1 MIPLEKFRTTFG
13 REGLIWKLKSK
24 ILEIFSSGI
33 LFLRRI
39 LDLIGFGIRCNF
51 DLIDWSRKSRKK
63 IPIWE
68 SGIKE
73 KSGLYP
79 KVTTLARFGHTLDQ
93 ILKSR
98 DAQNGLRP
106 KMPQSISQILSQIK
120 EKIPSPFLN
129 INLKLKK
136 GPILWYYRKI
146 ISYPI
151 WTLQNSQKNFLWKFR
166 KFISQDQWC
175 LWSLFGRTLQMT
187 IKIIVKIWF

>member
-1 MIPLEKFRTTFG
+1 MVPLEKFRTTFG

-39 LDLIGFGIRCNF
+39 QDLIGFGIRCNF
-51 DLIDWSRKSRKK
+51 WSHWLIEKIEKK

-79 KVTTLARFGHTLDQ
+79 KVTTLARFSHTLDQ

-120 EKIPSPFLN
+120 EKFPAHFLN
-129 INLKLKK
+129 INLKLKN
-136 GPILWYYRKI
+136 R
-146 ISYPI
+146 SYPLI
-151 WTLQNSQKNFLWKFR
+151 LQ
-166 KFISQDQWC
+166 
-175 LWSLFGRTLQMT
+175 
-187 IKIIVKIWF
+187 

>member
-13 REGLIWKLKSK
+13 QEGLIWKLGSK

-39 LDLIGFGIRCNF
+39 QELIGFGIRCNF
-51 DLIDWSRKSRKK
+51 DLIDWKSRKK
-63 IPIWE
+63 WEWE

-93 ILKSR
+93 ILLSR

-106 KMPQSISQILSQIK
+106 KMPQSISQIRTQIK
-120 EKIPSPFLN
+120 EKFPPHFFEQGKS
-129 INLKLKK
+129 
-136 GPILWYYRKI
+136 
-146 ISYPI
+146 
-151 WTLQNSQKNFLWKFR
+151 
-166 KFISQDQWC
+166 
-175 LWSLFGRTLQMT
+175 
-187 IKIIVKIWF
+187 